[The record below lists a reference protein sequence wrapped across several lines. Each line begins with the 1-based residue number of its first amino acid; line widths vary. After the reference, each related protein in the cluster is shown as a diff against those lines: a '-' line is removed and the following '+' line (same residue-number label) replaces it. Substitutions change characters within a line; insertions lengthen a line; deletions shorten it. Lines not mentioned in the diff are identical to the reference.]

1 MPDETKTLQDDTRPP
16 TLVLIDGHALAYR
29 AYFAL
34 ASTGLQTR
42 SGEPTHAVYG
52 FALMLLVVW
61 EEHKPDYL
69 AVAFDL
75 GDTFR
80 HKQYAEYKATREK
93 MPDDLSQQINRIE
106 QMVHAFNIPVFTA
119 QNFEADDVLGTLARQ
134 ASEQNVETIIVTGD
148 RDAFQLVGPKVKVL
162 VSGRSFSDRELYDEA
177 RVEQRYELPPA
188 KLVDLKGLAGDTSDN
203 IPGVKGVGEKG
214 GAKLLQQY
222 GSLEGIYEHLDQL
235 PKGQRAKLDAARD
248 TAFLSRALG
257 HIVTDVPGVKLDLE
271 ACRTRDFDRNE
282 VMRLFQELEF
292 RSLYNRIPTGDRIP
306 GGEGQPPASATAAV
320 AGTQLPMFPREE
332 LTEKAG
338 APAIATAPSAPIPTP
353 GADYHIVATPDAL
366 ADLVGRLKGAA
377 RLTFD
382 VETTSTDA
390 ITADLVGISLTDTP
404 GRGYY
409 VPISPGLPARAG
421 NLQSLISTLHP
432 LFEDD
437 TLQKIAHN
445 AKYDITVLAQHGL
458 ETRGPFFDTMIAS
471 WLISPVGSHGLKN
484 LAWTRLGV
492 EMTEITELIGS
503 GKKQIT
509 MAQVPVEKVA
519 PYACA
524 DVDMT
529 LRLVDELTQEL
540 KERGLWS
547 LFTDVEMPLVP
558 VLTDM
563 ERAGI
568 RLDVA
573 VLHEMSDQLEQRLH
587 EIEREI
593 QDWVGYNFNINSTQQ
608 LSDALFTKLALPTD
622 GLRKTKS
629 GYYSTAAGVLEGLR
643 GQHPVI
649 DLILE
654 QRQLTKLKSTY
665 VDALPQL
672 VNPGTGRIHTSF
684 NQTGAVT
691 GRISSSNPNLQNIP
705 IRTELG
711 REVRRAFVAEEGWKL
726 VAADYSQVELRVMA
740 HIAQD
745 PGLLAAFERGE
756 DIHAATAA
764 TVLGVPLTE
773 VTKDQ
778 RRIAKSVN
786 FGLSY
791 GQSAFGLAQQ
801 TGMSREEATQFIKT
815 YFEKYPG
822 VREYIDR
829 TKRQAAKQGYVE
841 TLLGRRRYFPNLAKM
856 RGPERGRAEREAIN
870 MPIQG
875 TAADIIKIAMI
886 RLHQALRERGLRSRM
901 LLQVH
906 DELVLEAPDDE
917 MDAVIPLVREVMGG
931 AYELAAPLK
940 VDVEVGQN
948 WLEMTPLK

>member
-1 MPDETKTLQDDTRPP
+1 MTT
-16 TLVLIDGHALAYR
+16 
-29 AYFAL
+29 
-34 ASTGLQTR
+34 S
-42 SGEPTHAVYG
+42 
-52 FALMLLVVW
+52 
-61 EEHKPDYL
+61 
-69 AVAFDL
+69 
-75 GDTFR
+75 
-80 HKQYAEYKATREK
+80 
-93 MPDDLSQQINRIE
+93 
-106 QMVHAFNIPVFTA
+106 PV
-119 QNFEADDVLGTLARQ
+119 
-134 ASEQNVETIIVTGD
+134 S
-148 RDAFQLVGPKVKVL
+148 
-162 VSGRSFSDRELYDEA
+162 
-177 RVEQRYELPPA
+177 
-188 KLVDLKGLAGDTSDN
+188 
-203 IPGVKGVGEKG
+203 
-214 GAKLLQQY
+214 
-222 GSLEGIYEHLDQL
+222 
-235 PKGQRAKLDAARD
+235 GQRAKLDAARD

-257 HIVTDVPGVKLDLE
+257 RIVTDVPGVKLDLE

-282 VMRLFQELEF
+282 VMQLFQELEF

-306 GGEGQPPASATAAV
+306 GGESQPPPATATAD
-320 AGTQLPMFPREE
+320 AGMQLSMFPGEE

-338 APAIATAPSAPIPTP
+338 APSAPMPTS
-353 GADYHIVATPDAL
+353 GADYQIVATPDAL
-366 ADLVGRLKGAA
+366 ADLVKHLKGAA
-377 RLTFD
+377 HLTFD

-390 ITADLVGISLTDTP
+390 ITADLVGISLTDAP

-409 VPISPGLPARAG
+409 VPISDPQSPLAYPPARPGSRQRAG
-421 NLQSLISTLHP
+421 GQAIPNLQSLISTLHP

-471 WLISPVGSHGLKN
+471 WLINPLGSHGLKN

-558 VLTDM
+558 VLIDM
-563 ERAGI
+563 ERTGI

-573 VLHEMSDQLEQRLH
+573 VLHEMSDQLEQRLR

-608 LSDALFTKLALPTD
+608 LYDALFI
-622 GLRKTKS
+622 S
-629 GYYSTAAGVLEGLR
+629 VLEGLR

-649 DLILE
+649 DLVLE

-711 REVRRAFVAEEGWKL
+711 REVRRAFVAEAGWKL

-764 TVLGVPLTE
+764 TVLGVPLAE

-906 DELVLEAPDDE
+906 DELVLEA
-917 MDAVIPLVREVMGG
+917 
-931 AYELAAPLK
+931 
-940 VDVEVGQN
+940 
-948 WLEMTPLK
+948 

>member
-1 MPDETKTLQDDTRPP
+1 MPDETKTLQDDTRLPS
-16 TLVLIDGHALAYR
+16 LVLIDGHALAYR

-34 ASTGLQTR
+34 ANTGLQTR

-52 FALMLLVVW
+52 FALMLLAVW

-162 VSGRSFSDRELYDEA
+162 VSGRSFSDRELYDED
-177 RVEQRYELPPA
+177 RVEDRYELPPA

-203 IPGVKGVGEKG
+203 IPGVKGIGEKG
-214 GAKLLQQY
+214 GVKLLHQY

-257 HIVTDVPGVKLDLE
+257 RIVTDVPGVKLDLD
-271 ACRTRDFDRNE
+271 ACRTRDFNRNE
-282 VMRLFQELEF
+282 VLHLFQELEF

-306 GGEGQPPASATAAV
+306 GGESQPPPASAATTAGGV
-320 AGTQLPMFPREE
+320 QLSMFSQEE
-332 LTEKAG
+332 LPEEAG
-338 APAIATAPSAPIPTP
+338 APAEAAAPSAPIPTS
-353 GADYHIVATPDAL
+353 GADYHIVATYDAL
-366 ADLVGRLKGAA
+366 ADLVERLKGAD
-377 RLTFD
+377 RFTFD

-390 ITADLVGISLTDTP
+390 VTADLVGIALTDAP

-409 VPISPGLPARAG
+409 VPISHPQSLISHLP
-421 NLQSLISTLHP
+421 SLISTLHP
-432 LFEDD
+432 LFEDG

-471 WLISPVGSHGLKN
+471 WLINPLGSHGLKN
-484 LAWTRLGV
+484 LAWTRLGI

-558 VLTDM
+558 VLIDM
-563 ERAGI
+563 ERTGI

-573 VLHEMSDQLEQRLH
+573 VLHEMSDQLEQRLR

-593 QDWVGYNFNINSTQQ
+593 QDLVGYNFNINSTQQ
-608 LSDALFTKLALPTD
+608 LSDALFIKLALPTD
-622 GLRKTKS
+622 GLKKTKS

-672 VNPGTGRIHTSF
+672 VNPDTGRIHTSF

-711 REVRRAFVAEEGWKL
+711 REVRRAFVAEAGWKL

-886 RLHQALRERGLRSRM
+886 RLHQALRERRLHSRM

-917 MDAVIPLVREVMGG
+917 VDLVIPLVREVMGG

-948 WLEMTPLK
+948 WLEMHPK

>member
-1 MPDETKTLQDDTRPP
+1 MFPSEEPK
-16 TLVLIDGHALAYR
+16 
-29 AYFAL
+29 
-34 ASTGLQTR
+34 
-42 SGEPTHAVYG
+42 GE
-52 FALMLLVVW
+52 
-61 EEHKPDYL
+61 
-69 AVAFDL
+69 
-75 GDTFR
+75 
-80 HKQYAEYKATREK
+80 
-93 MPDDLSQQINRIE
+93 
-106 QMVHAFNIPVFTA
+106 
-119 QNFEADDVLGTLARQ
+119 
-134 ASEQNVETIIVTGD
+134 
-148 RDAFQLVGPKVKVL
+148 
-162 VSGRSFSDRELYDEA
+162 
-177 RVEQRYELPPA
+177 RVE
-188 KLVDLKGLAGDTSDN
+188 AG
-203 IPGVKGVGEKG
+203 
-214 GAKLLQQY
+214 
-222 GSLEGIYEHLDQL
+222 
-235 PKGQRAKLDAARD
+235 
-248 TAFLSRALG
+248 
-257 HIVTDVPGVKLDLE
+257 
-271 ACRTRDFDRNE
+271 
-282 VMRLFQELEF
+282 
-292 RSLYNRIPTGDRIP
+292 
-306 GGEGQPPASATAAV
+306 
-320 AGTQLPMFPREE
+320 
-332 LTEKAG
+332 
-338 APAIATAPSAPIPTP
+338 PSAPVPSEL
-353 GADYHIVATPDAL
+353 DYQIVDTLETL
-366 ADLVGRLKGAA
+366 AEVVEHLKAVG

-390 ITADLVGISLTDTP
+390 IIADLVGVALTDEP

-409 VPISPGLPARAG
+409 VPVSDWGP
-421 NLQSLISTLHP
+421 QSSKLKSL
-432 LFEDD
+432 LEDD
-437 TLQKIAHN
+437 RLEKVAHN

-458 ETRGPFFDTMIAS
+458 ETRGLLFDTMIAS
-471 WLISPVGSHGLKN
+471 WLINPSQSASHGLKN
-484 LAWTRLGV
+484 LAWARLGV
-492 EMTEITELIGS
+492 EMTEITDLIGT

-509 MAQVPVEKVA
+509 MAQVPVEQAA

-529 LRLVDELTQEL
+529 TRLVDGLTEEL

-563 ERAGI
+563 ERAGV

-573 VLHEMSDQLEQRLH
+573 VLHDMSAHLEERLH
-587 EIEREI
+587 ATEREI
-593 QDWVGYNFNINSTQQ
+593 QDWVGYNFNVNSTQQ
-608 LSDALFTKLALPTD
+608 LSDALFIKLALPTE

-629 GYYSTAAGVLEGLR
+629 GHYSTAASVLEGLR
-643 GQHPVI
+643 GHHEII

-665 VDALPQL
+665 VDSLPQL
-672 VNPGTGRIHTSF
+672 VNPATGRVHTSF

-711 REVRRAFVAEEGWKL
+711 RAVRRAFVADEGWKL

-745 PGLLAAFERGE
+745 PGLLGAFGRGE

-764 TVLGVPLTE
+764 AVLGVPLEE

-801 TGMSREEATQFIKT
+801 TGMSRDEATQFIKT

-822 VREYIDR
+822 VREYIER
-829 TKRQAAKQGYVE
+829 TKLQAAEQGYVE
-841 TLLGRRRYFPNLAKM
+841 TLLGRRRYFPNLDKM

-886 RLHQALRERGLRSRM
+886 RLYKALRERGLRARM

-917 MDAVIPLVREVMGG
+917 LESVVSLVREVMSG
-931 AYELAAPLK
+931 AFELAVPLK
-940 VDVEVGQN
+940 ADVEVGQN
-948 WLEMTPLK
+948 WLEMEER